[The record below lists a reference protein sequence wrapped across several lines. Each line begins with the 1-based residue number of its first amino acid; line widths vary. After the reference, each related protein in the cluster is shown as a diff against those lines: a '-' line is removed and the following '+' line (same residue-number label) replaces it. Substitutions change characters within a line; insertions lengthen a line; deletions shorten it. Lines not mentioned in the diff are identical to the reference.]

1 MLKNEVG
8 LKEMTYENE
17 QIKLFKKR

>member
-8 LKEMTYENE
+8 LREMTYENE